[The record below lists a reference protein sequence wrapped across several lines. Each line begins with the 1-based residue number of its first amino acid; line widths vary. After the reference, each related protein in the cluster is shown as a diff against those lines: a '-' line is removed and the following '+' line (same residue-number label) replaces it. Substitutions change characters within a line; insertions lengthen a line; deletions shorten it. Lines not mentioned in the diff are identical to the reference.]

1 MATCKYCDKYV
12 VDDGDAGMD
21 DNYRMYHPECK
32 PKTFSDL
39 TDYERGEYDCVHG
52 HQARDCDTDE
62 YYRGY
67 GETYAKEQSATWYSE
82 QIFEPFIKQ
91 TMGVYKNEV

>member
-1 MATCKYCDKYV
+1 MTK
-12 VDDGDAGMD
+12 
-21 DNYRMYHPECK
+21 N
-32 PKTFSDL
+32 FNDL

-67 GETYAKEQSATWYSE
+67 GETYAKEACASWYNE
-82 QIFEPFIKQ
+82 DIFEPFIKQ
-91 TMGVYKNEV
+91 TMGDYKK